1 MADNPVK
8 KRLRDWDYYATVRYR
23 TVALL
28 VFLVLA
34 IVVTILVILQPPWL
48 VRAWGRLTGGGD
60 ETSSSQAMAQARFI
74 NLDGS
79 VKVKRHDSAQWEDAD
94 LRTPL
99 EAGDA
104 VQTGPNGTARITF
117 VDGTAYVV
125 KPDTLITIEANSAL
139 PNRST
144 RVSVQVSSGA
154 VDLSTGSW
162 EVGSSTSEVR
172 FENAVASMRQNTRAA
187 VRQDP
192 DANVHEITVSEGSAG
207 VTKGKESIEIG
218 PYERASFQ
226 RPDQALQT
234 EKVLAPPQL
243 VRPRN
248 LEPVISANPQ
258 REIVRFQWESVPRA
272 RAYHLRVSTS
282 PLFAN
287 PVIDRRVSETT
298 YSARGFAPGDYYWT
312 VRALDESGNES
323 VEGEPNRFTLAP
335 QPASEQLLLSIESVV
350 LHGRVIEVRGR
361 TEPGATVTIN
371 AEPVASVKPDGA
383 FTHFTKPL
391 SDPGVHTISVVAQNR
406 RGDVVTRSQRVI
418 VR

>member
-1 MADNPVK
+1 MADNPIR
-8 KRLRDWDYYATVRYR
+8 KRIRDWDYYATVRYR

-28 VFLVLA
+28 VFLVLCIA
-34 IVVTILVILQPPWL
+34 VATLVILQPPWL
-48 VRAWGRLTGGGD
+48 VRAWARLTSGGD
-60 ETSSSQAMAQARFI
+60 DGSAAQATAQARFI
-74 NLDGS
+74 NLDGN
-79 VKVKRHDSAQWEDAD
+79 VRVKRRDSVQWQEAD

-104 VQTGPNGTARITF
+104 IQTGPNGTARITF
-117 VDGTAYVV
+117 VDGTTYVV
-125 KPDTLITIEANSAL
+125 KPDTLITIEANAAFA
-139 PNRST
+139 NRST
-144 RVSVQVSSGA
+144 RVAVQVSSGA

-162 EVGSSTSEVR
+162 EVATSTSEVR
-172 FENAVASMRQNTRAA
+172 FENAVASVGQNTRAA

-192 DANVHEITVSEGSAG
+192 DANVHEITVSEGTAG
-207 VTKGKESIEIG
+207 VTKGKETIEIG

-226 RPDQALQT
+226 RRDQPLQT

-248 LEPVISANPQ
+248 LEPLISANPQ
-258 REIVRFQWESVPRA
+258 REIVRFEWQPVTRA

-287 PVIDRRVSETT
+287 PVIDRRVSENT

-312 VRALDESGNES
+312 VRALDENNNES

-335 QPASEQLLLSIESVV
+335 QPAAEQLLLSIESVV

-371 AEPVASVKPDGA
+371 AESVASVKPDGT

-391 SDPGVHTISVVAQNR
+391 SEPGVHSITVVAQNR

>member
-23 TVALL
+23 TVALII
-28 VFLVLA
+28 FLVLA
-34 IVVTILVILQPPWL
+34 IAITTLIILQPPWL
-48 VRAWGRLTGGGD
+48 VRAWARLTGGGD
-60 ETSSSQAMAQARFI
+60 DASSFQATAQARFI

-79 VKVKRHDSAQWEDAD
+79 VKVKRHNSAQWEEAD

-104 VQTGPNGTARITF
+104 IQTGPNGTARITF
-117 VDGTAYVV
+117 VDGTTYVV
-125 KPDTLITIEANSAL
+125 KPDTLITIETNAAFA
-139 PNRST
+139 NRST

-162 EVGSSTSEVR
+162 EVGTSTSEVR
-172 FENAVASMRQNTRAA
+172 FENAVASMRQNTHAA

-192 DANVHEITVSEGSAG
+192 DANVHEITVSEGSAK
-207 VTKGKESIEIG
+207 VKKDKESIEIG
-218 PYERASFQ
+218 PYERASFR
-226 RPDQALQT
+226 RPDQPLET
-234 EKVLAPPQL
+234 EKVLAPPPL

-248 LEPVISANPQ
+248 LEPIISSNPQ
-258 REIVRFQWESVPRA
+258 REVVRFEWEPVPRA
-272 RAYHLRVSTS
+272 RTYHLRVSTS

-287 PVIDRRVSETT
+287 PVIDRRVSGTN
-298 YSARGFAPGDYYWT
+298 YSARGFEPGDYYWT
-312 VRALDESGNES
+312 VRALDENNNES
-323 VEGEPNRFTLAP
+323 VEGEPNRFLLSP
-335 QPASEQLLLSIESVV
+335 QPATEQLLLSIESVV

-361 TEPGATVTIN
+361 TEPGATVSIN
-371 AEPVASVKPDGA
+371 AEPVASIKPDGT

-391 SDPGVHTISVVAQNR
+391 PDPGVHSITVVAQNR

>member
-1 MADNPVK
+1 MDNPVK

-34 IVVTILVILQPPWL
+34 IGITTLVILQPPWL
-48 VRAWGRLTGGGD
+48 VRAWARLTGGSD
-60 ETSSSQAMAQARFI
+60 ETSSTQAMAQARFI
-74 NLDGS
+74 NLDGN
-79 VKVKRHDSAQWEDAD
+79 VKVKRRDSAQWEEAD

-99 EAGDA
+99 EAGDS
-104 VQTGPNGTARITF
+104 VQTGPNGSARITF
-117 VDGTAYVV
+117 VDGTTYVV
-125 KPDTLITIEANSAL
+125 KPDTLITIETNAAFA
-139 PNRST
+139 NRST
-144 RVSVQVSSGA
+144 RVAVQVSSGA

-162 EVGSSTSEVR
+162 EVASSTSEVR

-192 DANVHEITVSEGSAG
+192 DANVHEITVSEGGAN
-207 VTKGKESIEIG
+207 VRRDQESIEIG
-218 PYERASFQ
+218 PYERASF
-226 RPDQALQT
+226 RRDQSLQT

-248 LEPVISANPQ
+248 LEPIISSDPKK
-258 REIVRFQWESVPRA
+258 EIVRFEWEPVPRA
-272 RAYHLRVSTS
+272 RTYHLRVSTS

-287 PVIDRRVSETT
+287 PVIDRRVSATN
-298 YSARGFAPGDYYWT
+298 YNARGFDPGDYYWT
-312 VRALDESGNES
+312 VRALDEKNNES
-323 VEGEPNRFTLAP
+323 AEGEPNRFVLSP
-335 QPASEQLLLSIESVV
+335 QPAAEQLMLNIESVV

-371 AEPVASVKPDGA
+371 AEPVASVKPDGT

-391 SDPGVHTISVVAQNR
+391 PAPGVHSITVVAQNR